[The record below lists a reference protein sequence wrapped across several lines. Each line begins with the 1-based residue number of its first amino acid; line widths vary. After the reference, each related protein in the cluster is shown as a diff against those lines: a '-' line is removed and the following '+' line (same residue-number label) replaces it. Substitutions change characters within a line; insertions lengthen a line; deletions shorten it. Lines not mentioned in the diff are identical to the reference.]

1 MKYCLHY
8 GYKYQFMAKIFH
20 YIVNILC
27 PQLIKI
33 ILNTP
38 PPFKIRL
45 WSEISVYF
53 LWKQVPNS
61 AIRDCTNVTDMSGKE
76 FLNPA
81 EDKTVNL
88 NAK

>member
-1 MKYCLHY
+1 MVTNTNLWQKFLLHCQY
-8 GYKYQFMAKIFH
+8 TLTVIDQNHFEY
-20 YIVNILC
+20 
-27 PQLIKI
+27 
-33 ILNTP
+33 P
-38 PPFKIRL
+38 PPLPFKIRL
-45 WSEISVYF
+45 WSEMSVYF

>member
-1 MKYCLHY
+1 MFTLWLQIPIYGKFFSLHCQY
-8 GYKYQFMAKIFH
+8 TLPVIDQNHFEY
-20 YIVNILC
+20 
-27 PQLIKI
+27 PQ
-33 ILNTP
+33 
-38 PPFKIRL
+38 FKIRL

>member
-1 MKYCLHY
+1 MAIFFSLHCQY
-8 GYKYQFMAKIFH
+8 TLPVIDQNHFE
-20 YIVNILC
+20 L
-27 PQLIKI
+27 PPL
-33 ILNTP
+33 

>member
-1 MKYCLHY
+1 MAIFFSLHCQY
-8 GYKYQFMAKIFH
+8 TLPVIDQNHFE
-20 YIVNILC
+20 L
-27 PQLIKI
+27 PPPL
-33 ILNTP
+33 